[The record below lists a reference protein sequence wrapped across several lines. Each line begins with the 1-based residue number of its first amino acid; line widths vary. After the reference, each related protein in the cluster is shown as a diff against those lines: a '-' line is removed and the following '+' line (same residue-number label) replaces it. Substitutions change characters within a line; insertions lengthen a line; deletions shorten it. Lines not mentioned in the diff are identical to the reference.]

1 MKKLLLIPLTI
12 LLMSCED
19 NGTVSSKNLSINP
32 PRWIQGVWIDKDL
45 SGYNVRMGYEFKI
58 DDLCQIIY
66 TMSSCNKENLKLFSS
81 NDIIFADVQEQITNT
96 RYAIDITFGG
106 STISYIF
113 EKVGDNQIIQKG
125 KGVQV
130 IDKLFVKE

>member
-1 MKKLLLIPLTI
+1 MKKLLLLSLTF
-12 LLMSCED
+12 LLISCED
-19 NGTVSSKNLSINP
+19 TGTISSKNLSINP
-32 PRWIQGVWIDKDL
+32 PKWIQGVWIDKDL
-45 SGYNVRMGYEFKI
+45 SRINIRMGYEFKI

-96 RYAIDITFGG
+96 RYAIDITIH
-106 STISYIF
+106 STTTSYIF
-113 EKVGDNQIIQKG
+113 EKVDDNQIIQKG

-130 IDKLFVKE
+130 IDKLFVRE

>member
-1 MKKLLLIPLTI
+1 MKKLLLLSLTF
-12 LLMSCED
+12 LLISCED
-19 NGTVSSKNLSINP
+19 TGTISSKNLSINP
-32 PRWIQGVWIDKDL
+32 PKWIQGVWIDKDL
-45 SGYNVRMGYEFKI
+45 SRINIRMGYEFKI

-96 RYAIDITFGG
+96 RYAIDITIQ
-106 STISYIF
+106 SATYSYIF
-113 EKVGDNQIIQKG
+113 EKVDDNQIIQKG

-130 IDKLFVKE
+130 IDKLFVRE